1 MSLLFH
7 VFDPVPQKHFLN
19 PPTVLGSTAYYG
31 GVILHS
37 FHFFP
42 HKMPP
47 FQVKALWEGRD
58 PRNDELLDLAEAFG
72 CWHGAQTPQNT
83 ANKNDS
89 NDAAI
94 NGIYGM

>member
-1 MSLLFH
+1 
-7 VFDPVPQKHFLN
+7 
-19 PPTVLGSTAYYG
+19 
-31 GVILHS
+31 
-37 FHFFP
+37 
-42 HKMPP
+42 MPP

-83 ANKNDS
+83 AKHRKTPQNTANKNDS